1 MESNCLY
8 IPYEKTGYF
17 SKVVSDY
24 LSGDE
29 QLKPF
34 YQYPV
39 SIEGIKESI
48 HSRQAF
54 NTNRTLL
61 VQELR
66 KQYQGIVLSPKQ
78 ELNMELLLSNNVFTV
93 TTAHQP
99 NIFTGPL
106 YFIYK
111 ILHTIKLAR
120 ELSVQVPGNKFIPF
134 YYMGSEDAD
143 LEELGY
149 INLNGEKL
157 SWQTKQTGAVGRMKV
172 DKAFI
177 KLIDVIYGQIGLLSH
192 GEELIDLFKQSY
204 IEGKTIQQATL
215 ELVNSLFA
223 EFGLLILIPDNAAFK
238 ISFNAVVEK
247 ELKEQFSHQAV
258 EETIKELSRHYKVQ
272 TGGRETNLFY
282 LLDDKRERI
291 QRIIEEE
298 KVAIDPVED
307 PRCKLS
313 DLPKNCCKKNQEPGL
328 TFEVKGPGISKQW
341 CEREILEEL
350 NEFPERFSGNVILRG
365 VFQETVLPNIAFIG
379 GGGELAYWL
388 ELKKVFKAVNVP
400 YPMLIL
406 RNSFLLITPQQQERL
421 TKLGFA
427 PVDLFKGEQQ
437 LLTELVV
444 RESSDTVH
452 LNGELDKIREFY
464 QHIKSVAA
472 NVDPTLGTHTEALEA
487 KALKPLHELEKKMIR
502 AEKRKYAMQ
511 REQIAKLKQELFPNN
526 SLQERTENFSLYYAL
541 YGKDWLQTIYS
552 ASKGLEQ
559 KFAIFTTGEE

>member
-24 LSGDE
+24 LSGNE

-48 HSRQAF
+48 HSRQTF
-54 NTNRTLL
+54 DTNRSLL
-61 VQELR
+61 VEELK
-66 KQYQGIVLSPKQ
+66 KQYQGISLSPKQ
-78 ELNMELLLSNNVFTV
+78 ELNLELLRSNTVFTV

-111 ILHTIKLAR
+111 ILHTIKLAN
-120 ELSVQVPGNKFIPF
+120 ELTIQLPDYKFVPF

-157 SWQTKQTGAVGRMKV
+157 DWQTKQTGAVGRMKV
-172 DKAFI
+172 DKDFI
-177 KLIDVIYGQIGLLSH
+177 KLIDVIYGQIGVLSH
-192 GEELIDLFKQSY
+192 GKELIDLFKQSY
-204 IEGKTIQQATL
+204 TEGKTIQQATL

-223 EFGLLILIPDNAAFK
+223 DFGLLILIPDNPALK
-238 ISFNAVVEK
+238 RSFNTVVEK
-247 ELKEQFSHQAV
+247 ELKEQFSHKAV
-258 EETIKELSRHYKVQ
+258 EETITELSKHYKVQ

-291 QRIIEEE
+291 QRIIEDG
-298 KVAIDPVED
+298 KVVIDPAED
-307 PRCKLS
+307 PRCQLHDK
-313 DLPKNCCKKNQEPGL
+313 PNNCCKRNEEGL
-328 TFEVKGPGISKQW
+328 RFEVQGVGIFKQW
-341 CEREILEEL
+341 CEREIIEEM
-350 NEFPERFSGNVILRG
+350 NEFPDRFSGNVILRG

-388 ELKKVFKAVNVP
+388 ELRKVFKAVKVP

-421 TKLGFA
+421 GKLGFE

-437 LLTELVV
+437 LLTELVT
-444 RESSDTVH
+444 RESADTVH
-452 LNGELDKIREFY
+452 LNGELDKIRQFY
-464 QHIKSVAA
+464 QHIKLVAG
-472 NVDPTLGTHTEALEA
+472 NIDPTLGYHTEALQA
-487 KALKPLHELEKKMIR
+487 KALKPLHELEKKMLR
-502 AEKRKYAMQ
+502 AEKRKYATQ

-526 SLQERTENFSLYYAL
+526 NLQERTENFSLNYAR
-541 YGKDWLQTIYS
+541 YGKEWLQNIYS
-552 ASKGLEQ
+552 VSKGLEQ
-559 KFAIFTTGEE
+559 KFGIFRTGEE